1 MGERPPR
8 SVAWVLLVLGA
19 AAVVLGVLVWPL
31 LFTYSGFAGD
41 WEHDLWL
48 VWHQSTSIKSNDV
61 PSFFLN
67 SSYSLLNPIF
77 AFYAGTLYS
86 IAGALALIVGPVQA
100 YVLIYVLDFAAVL
113 GGWYWLGRMAGL
125 GRWVALVPGVIFI
138 TSTYYIA
145 IVYVQGDWPE
155 FTGISMIP
163 LMVASGLSVLR
174 ADRLRYR
181 SAIAL
186 AVSSLLFFGSHNLTI
201 LLALTTLGLTGLAV
215 VVLVPAVRPHL
226 SGRALA
232 RVCGIVVPAAM
243 TSAWYLLPA
252 VVYSSQT
259 RVGNEF
265 PHAQESIRTTAWLVS
280 SRHLLTLSRTSGI
293 GLPAPYYLALAL
305 PVLAIVWVLVAVV
318 ILPRG
323 SWGKTWTRILL
334 ICCGVAILVAAVM
347 THVGL
352 LLALPRPYTMMQFSY
367 RLDVYVVLMLC
378 AAVLAALVLLGRSPA
393 RRARVWKWFA
403 IPVCAVAL
411 IGAVQQIGGYVY
423 PGQDRYSALEA
434 FGEVETGNN
443 QDYQDGSE
451 QKISGR
457 TLPKLYFPLEAL
469 HDDSVSGST
478 TLPAGTLVSTNI
490 AAGSYLLHVKGARP
504 VGVDAESDDM
514 VLAIGSSNAV
524 AGASTATTSPP
535 RTITVSSGTS
545 TPIVIGRVLTL
556 CGLVALIAQLL
567 LRPAYR
573 LLARRHVGTGAT

>member
-1 MGERPPR
+1 MG
-8 SVAWVLLVLGA
+8 AAAAVLGA
-19 AAVVLGVLVWPL
+19 LIWPL

-48 VWHQSTSIKSNDV
+48 VWHQSTSIKSNGL

-86 IAGALALIVGPVQA
+86 IAGALALLVGPVQA
-100 YVLIYVLDFAAVL
+100 YILIYLLDFAAVL

-138 TSTYYIA
+138 TSTYFIA

-174 ADRLRYR
+174 ADRLRYPPML
-181 SAIAL
+181 AL

-215 VVLVPAVRPHL
+215 VVLVPAARACL
-226 SGRALA
+226 SRRALA
-232 RVCGIVVPAAM
+232 RVCAIVVPAALV
-243 TSAWYLLPA
+243 SAWYLLPA
-252 VVYSSQT
+252 VVYSSRT
-259 RVGNEF
+259 RVGGEYHN
-265 PHAQESIRTTAWLVS
+265 AQITIRTTAWLVS

-293 GLPAPYYLALAL
+293 GLPAPYYLAMAL

-334 ICCGVAILVAAVM
+334 ICCGVAVLVTAVM

-393 RRARVWKWFA
+393 RRALVWRWFA
-403 IPVCAVAL
+403 IPVCAVSL
-411 IGAVQQIGGYVY
+411 IGAVQQIGGYPD
-423 PGQDRYSALEA
+423 PGQDRYTALET

-443 QDYQDGSE
+443 RDYQDGSAR
-451 QKISGR
+451 QIAGR

-469 HDDSVSGST
+469 QGDSVSGST

-490 AAGSYLLHVKGARP
+490 AAGSYLLHVSGARP
-504 VGVDAESDDM
+504 VGVDSESADM
-514 VLAIGSSNAV
+514 VLAIGSAE
-524 AGASTATTSPP
+524 AQASTAASSPP
-535 RTITVSSGTS
+535 RTITVSSGS
-545 TPIVIGRVLTL
+545 GAAIVIGRVLTL
-556 CGLVALIAQLL
+556 CGLAALIAQLL

-573 LLARRHVGTGAT
+573 LLARRHVGAGAS